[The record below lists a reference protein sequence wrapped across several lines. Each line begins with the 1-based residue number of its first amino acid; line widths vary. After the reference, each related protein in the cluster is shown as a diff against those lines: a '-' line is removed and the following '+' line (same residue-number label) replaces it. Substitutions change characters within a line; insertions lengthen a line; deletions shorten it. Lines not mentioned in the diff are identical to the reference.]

1 MISNANLCRLL
12 TISILALSN
21 VEVCDRKREE
31 GTPRISAATRPSIP
45 EHNSWVI
52 KLEKQIQLVETES
65 TKLASA
71 QKQLD
76 DLGPAPPENSPDRN
90 KYEIDAF
97 QFMRVWRDDRRALK
111 RALIQLWF
119 ISGHAERIL
128 QIDPIE
134 LPERAPEVVS
144 AYKTWLKQHRADEIE
159 VMARVS
165 LKENVEAVKTK
176 YCWAAFQIIQ
186 HWVCVE
192 VDLDVF
198 HENPTDKILLVR
210 TFFLS

>member
-71 QKQLD
+71 QKQLKN
-76 DLGPAPPENSPDRN
+76 LGRHRLRNHPTGINTRSKPFNSL
-90 KYEIDAF
+90 E
-97 QFMRVWRDDRRALK
+97 
-111 RALIQLWF
+111 
-119 ISGHAERIL
+119 
-128 QIDPIE
+128 
-134 LPERAPEVVS
+134 
-144 AYKTWLKQHRADEIE
+144 
-159 VMARVS
+159 
-165 LKENVEAVKTK
+165 
-176 YCWAAFQIIQ
+176 
-186 HWVCVE
+186 
-192 VDLDVF
+192 
-198 HENPTDKILLVR
+198 
-210 TFFLS
+210 